1 MGAAP
6 TYLER
11 ASAGMVALQD
21 FYNVATGVWNTTGW
35 WNSANA
41 LETTIDYCLL
51 TDSLTYRTNIFNTF
65 EKNKRNNFLNQFYD
79 DEGWWAL
86 AWIKAFDL
94 TAEAR
99 YLDMA
104 KTIFNDMKGGWDS
117 TCGGGI
123 WWSKE
128 RTYKNAIANEL
139 FLAIAARL
147 ALRIPNN
154 KTFLDWA
161 QREWNWFRNTRLIN
175 QNNLVN
181 DGLNKDC
188 KNNGQATWTY
198 NQGVILGGLIDL
210 YKSTNDGSL
219 LTQAQAIADA
229 TIVTLAPNG
238 VLRELCE
245 PDCGKDGP
253 QFKGIF
259 IRNLSYLYRTVNQPT
274 YKAFILKN
282 VDSMWAQNRN
292 SANQFGLCWNGSF
305 DSADAARQSAAM
317 DAVNASALVS
327 REVLTY
333 PAETA
338 TLHQLMLEAT
348 YSGYRGRGYIAGWN
362 RDGQWV
368 DFSVTVATSGRYTL
382 SFRYAAA
389 GGDAFRYIYVNA
401 KTIANQHRFP
411 GTGSWEHWNTIAIEN
426 VPLSAGRNTVS
437 VIFNSTRGSRNW
449 LNLNE
454 LVVK

>member
-94 TAEAR
+94 TAETR

-147 ALRIPNN
+147 ALRIPND

-161 QREWNWFRNTRLIN
+161 QLEWNWFRNTGLIN
-175 QNNLVN
+175 QNNLIN
-181 DGLNKDC
+181 DGLNKNC
-188 KNNGQATWTY
+188 KNNGQVTWTY
-198 NQGVILGGLIDL
+198 NQGVVLGGLIDL
-210 YKSTNDGSL
+210 YKSTNDEKV

-229 TIVTLAPNG
+229 TIATLPPDG

-259 IRNLSYLYRTVNQPT
+259 IRNLGYLYRTVNKPT

-317 DAVNASALVS
+317 DALNASALVS

-338 TLHQLMLEAT
+338 TLHQLVLEAT
-348 YSGYRGRGYIAGWN
+348 YSGYRGSGYIAGWN

-368 DFSVTVATSGRYTL
+368 DFSVTVVTSGRYTL

-401 KTIANQHRFP
+401 KTIVNQHRFP
-411 GTGSWEHWNTIAIEN
+411 GTGSWERWNTIALEN